1 MSVFVNKETTYL
13 LTLITMQN
21 LTAVCVDMCRGPKIG
36 GNGARPFGGGDID
49 PQNTRFFLRCVTMLN
64 LIVLGQRIWTTIIH
78 YGHKILSHAKPGV
91 KSRNLGATELLQPV
105 EPPLLLCL
113 LVFEQKMMVMMIMQ
127 NKNQKS

>member
-1 MSVFVNKETTYL
+1 MM
-13 LTLITMQN
+13 IM
-21 LTAVCVDMCRGPKIG
+21 M
-36 GNGARPFGGGDID
+36 
-49 PQNTRFFLRCVTMLN
+49 
-64 LIVLGQRIWTTIIH
+64 TTIIH

-127 NKNQKS
+127 NKNKKKLKFCTFGGFQTKN